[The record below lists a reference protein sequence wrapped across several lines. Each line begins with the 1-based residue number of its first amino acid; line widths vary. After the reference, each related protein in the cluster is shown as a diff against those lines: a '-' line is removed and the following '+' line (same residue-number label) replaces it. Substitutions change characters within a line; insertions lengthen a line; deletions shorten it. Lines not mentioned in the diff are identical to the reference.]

1 MIKAG
6 DFRNGMTFV
15 INDEPCI
22 VVDFQHVKPGKG
34 AAFVRT
40 KYKSL
45 LSGTT
50 REDAFNPSDKFEKAR
65 IETKEMQYLY
75 NDGELFYFM
84 NTETFVQVPVMW
96 EVMEKAIDYL
106 KESDIISLVFYEGKC
121 IDVDLPIFVE
131 LEVVYAEPG
140 IKGDTASNATKL
152 CRTET
157 DAEFQVPLFVVKG
170 DVIKVDTRTEE
181 YVTRV

>member
-6 DFRNGMTFV
+6 DFRNGVTFV
-15 INDEPCI
+15 IDGEPC
-22 VVDFQHVKPGKG
+22 VVIDFQHVKPGKG

-50 REDAFNPSDKFEKAR
+50 REKAFSPSEKFNKAH
-65 IETKEMQYLY
+65 IETKDMQYLY

-84 NTETFVQVPVMW
+84 DTETYEQIPVME
-96 EVMEKAIDYL
+96 EVMKKAINYL
-106 KESDIISLVFYEGKC
+106 KESEIVSLVFYEGKC
-121 IDVDLPIFVE
+121 IDIDLPIFVE
-131 LEVVYAEPG
+131 LEVTYAEPG
-140 IKGDTASNATKL
+140 IKGDTASNVTKL

-157 DAEFQVPLFVVKG
+157 GAEFQVPLFVVVG
-170 DVIKVDTRTEE
+170 DKIKVDTRTDE
-181 YVTRV
+181 YITRV